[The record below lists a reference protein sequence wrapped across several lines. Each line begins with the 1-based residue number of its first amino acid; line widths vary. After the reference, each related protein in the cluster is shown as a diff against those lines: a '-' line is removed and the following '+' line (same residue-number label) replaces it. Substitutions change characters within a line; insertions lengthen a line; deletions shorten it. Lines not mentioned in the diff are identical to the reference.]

1 MENKPILFVINELLW
16 SSSSESSDDSD
27 SADENTR
34 TGKRPR
40 ILNYV
45 EEVVDKFSEREFR
58 ENFRLRRN
66 TFTYLLNQLKDH
78 ISTSLVDKGH
88 PTIDAKKQLLIALWY
103 FATPDSYRSICSR
116 FDIGK
121 ATGIRCAVCNH
132 RLLFTHCYAGEV
144 GSIHDATV
152 LRRSEIWEYMTRE
165 KEIKF
170 PRDTHIIGDKAYP
183 CTPQLLT
190 PYKDNGHLTVNQKRF
205 NYRLSKCRS
214 TIERAFALLKQRF
227 RILKFMDVRRLDW
240 APKYIIAC
248 CILHNI
254 CIQQED
260 ILEVEEE
267 VPIGDDNLEFEENVN
282 ENGFDKRNRI
292 CGELI

>member
-66 TFTYLLNQLKDH
+66 TFTYVLNQLKDH

-88 PTIDAKKQLLIALWY
+88 STIDAKKQLLIALWY

-121 ATGIRCAVCNH
+121 ATGIRCV
-132 RLLFTHCYAGEV
+132 
-144 GSIHDATV
+144 
-152 LRRSEIWEYMTRE
+152 RRVTE
-165 KEIKF
+165 
-170 PRDTHIIGDKAYP
+170 
-183 CTPQLLT
+183 
-190 PYKDNGHLTVNQKRF
+190 
-205 NYRLSKCRS
+205 
-214 TIERAFALLKQRF
+214 ALLQ
-227 RILKFMDVRRLDW
+227 
-240 APKYIIAC
+240 IAC
-248 CILHNI
+248 
-254 CIQQED
+254 
-260 ILEVEEE
+260 
-267 VPIGDDNLEFEENVN
+267 
-282 ENGFDKRNRI
+282 
-292 CGELI
+292 